1 MAAQVLIGSLFV
13 TCAGLLLWWS
23 FFSDRRGTRAKA
35 ALAQSAKMTDGISF
49 RQLSLA
55 PSAGERLLTPLRQS
69 AVEKVRRRTPSGSI
83 EAMQRRINLAGA
95 QKNWNVEKL
104 LSAKILLALG
114 VFLFCIL
121 IAITNGSPL
130 WLGGAV
136 VLGIAAYVTPDGL
149 LDRRASDRQGQIQD
163 SMPDIID
170 QIMISVQ
177 AGLSFDASIDRI
189 AHSGKGP
196 FAEELQN
203 VVQDIRLGVSRGD
216 ALHRLSERTDVVE
229 LDEFVI
235 AMNQA
240 DAYGLSIAQVLKVQ
254 AEDLRL
260 KRKQRAEERAHKIPV
275 KMVIP
280 LIFCIFPTIFIAAL
294 GPAVIRAV
302 NFDYGF

>member
-1 MAAQVLIGSLFV
+1 MAAQVLIGSVLISG
-13 TCAGLLLWWS
+13 AGLLLWWA

-35 ALAQSAKMTDGISF
+35 ALAQSAKMAEGISF

-55 PSAGERLLTPLRQS
+55 PSAGERIVAPMKDSVL
-69 AVEKVRRRTPSGSI
+69 EKVRRRTPAGSI
-83 EAMQRRINLAGA
+83 DAMQRRINLAGA
-95 QKNWNVEKL
+95 QQNWNVERL
-104 LSAKILLALG
+104 LSAKILLAVI

-121 IAITNGSPL
+121 LAIVNGSLL
-130 WLGGAV
+130 WLGGSI
-136 VLGIAAYVTPDGL
+136 VLGIAAYVAPDGL
-149 LDRRASDRQGQIQD
+149 LDRAARDRQSQIQD
-163 SMPDIID
+163 AMPDVID

-177 AGLSFDASIDRI
+177 AGLSFDAALDRI
-189 AHSGKGP
+189 ASTGKGP

-203 VVQDIRLGVSRGD
+203 VVQDIRLGVSRAD
-216 ALHRLSERTDVVE
+216 ALHRLAERTDVVE

-240 DAYGLSIAQVLKVQ
+240 DAYGLSISQVLKVQ